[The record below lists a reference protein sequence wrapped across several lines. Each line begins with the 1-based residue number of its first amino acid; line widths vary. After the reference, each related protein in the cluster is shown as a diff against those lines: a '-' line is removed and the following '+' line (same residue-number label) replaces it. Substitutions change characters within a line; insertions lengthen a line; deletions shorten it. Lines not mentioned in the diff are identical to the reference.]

1 MDQETTS
8 LIWTIIAIVAIFY
21 LLNYLMTCKE
31 ETSSEN
37 FQSGGTKKKNN
48 MEGGA
53 EPEPGQQAANNPQ
66 IQNTSLPADYVE
78 IPQGDIMMSG
88 PGPQANPNLMDNI
101 ALTSDHLLPS
111 ESDFGYWHDETN
123 QEDSMFNEGPTL
135 GDRNFLDCGYHYGI
149 NTVGQSLR
157 NSNQQIRS
165 DPPIP
170 QVDIGP
176 WGQSTY
182 EPDLNR
188 RQLEVGGDFD
198 C

>member
-31 ETSSEN
+31 ETSSEKPQLTEK
-37 FQSGGTKKKNN
+37 FY
-48 MEGGA
+48 GGA
-53 EPEPGQQAANNPQ
+53 EPGEKAANHEQVENA
-66 IQNTSLPADYVE
+66 SLPADYVQ
-78 IPQGDIMMSG
+78 IPEGDITIDG
-88 PGPQANPNLMDNI
+88 PGPQANPNLMDN
-101 ALTSDHLLPS
+101 AVLTSDHLLPS
-111 ESDFGYWHDETN
+111 ENDFGYWGDDTN

-135 GDRNFLDCGYHYGI
+135 DDRNFLDCGYHYGI

-157 NSNQQIRS
+157 NANQQIRS

-176 WGQSTY
+176 WSQSTI
-182 EPDLNR
+182 EHDFNR

>member
-31 ETSSEN
+31 ETSSEK
-37 FQSGGTKKKNN
+37 FQSGGTKRKT
-48 MEGGA
+48 EEFYGGA
-53 EPEPGQQAANNPQ
+53 EPGEQAANSDQ
-66 IQNTSLPADYVE
+66 IENAF
-78 IPQGDIMMSG
+78 
-88 PGPQANPNLMDNI
+88 PQANPNLMDNV
-101 ALTSDHLLPS
+101 ALTSDDLLPS
-111 ESDFGYWHDETN
+111 ENVYGNWGDDTN

-135 GDRNFLDCGYHYGI
+135 GDSNFLDCGYHYGI

-157 NSNQQIRS
+157 NANQQVRS

-176 WGQSTY
+176 WSQSTI
-182 EPDLNR
+182 EHDFNR

>member
-1 MDQETTS
+1 MDQDTTS

-31 ETSSEN
+31 TSSEN
-37 FQSGGTKKKNN
+37 FQTGGTIRKSHDN
-48 MEGGA
+48 MIGGA
-53 EPEPGQQAANNPQ
+53 EPGEQASNHEQ
-66 IQNTSLPADYVE
+66 IENALPADYDVPE
-78 IPQGDIMMSG
+78 DVVLGDSG
-88 PGPQANPNLMDNI
+88 FDVNLQADPNVMNNMGL
-101 ALTSDHLLPS
+101 SSEHLLPGENNFDS
-111 ESDFGYWHDETN
+111 WGDDTN
-123 QEDSMFNEGPTL
+123 QQDSMFNEGPTL

-157 NSNQQIRS
+157 NANLQIRS

-176 WGQSTY
+176 WSQSTI
-182 EPDLNR
+182 EHDFNR
-188 RQLEVGGDFD
+188 RQLEVGGDYD

>member
-1 MDQETTS
+1 MDQDTTS

-31 ETSSEN
+31 TSSEK
-37 FQSGGTKKKNN
+37 FHTGEEHREFLSGEKTANH
-48 MEGGA
+48 
-53 EPEPGQQAANNPQ
+53 QQIEDVTLGP
-66 IQNTSLPADYVE
+66 DYDMSGE
-78 IPQGDIMMSG
+78 NSGMGDSG
-88 PGPQANPNLMDNI
+88 PGFLPQADPNVMNPNVMNKMGLS
-101 ALTSDHLLPS
+101 SDDLLPS
-111 ESDFGYWHDETN
+111 ENNFESWEDDTF
-123 QEDSMFNEGPTL
+123 QKDSMFNEGPTL
-135 GDRNFLDCGYHYGI
+135 DDRNFLDCGYHYGI

-157 NSNQQIRS
+157 NANQQIRS

-176 WGQSTY
+176 WSQSTI
-182 EPDLNR
+182 EHDFNR